1 MSEFVQENLSHLHKK
16 VNALVA
22 SMDKQKPVF
31 TDKEFKAVQLGGP
44 SGGCIPAHLDN
55 TIVDYDSVNATGA
68 IMGSGGMVVMDESTC
83 MVDMAR
89 FFLDFTQKESC
100 GKCTFC
106 RVGTKRMLE
115 ILIRISEGKGKEDDL
130 ERLEELSYQIKESS
144 LCGLGQTAPNPVLST
159 LRYFR
164 NEYEAHVRDKR
175 CPAGHCR
182 ALIQLTILPD
192 LCNGCR
198 LCQREC
204 PVGAISGEK
213 KKLHVIDQELCTRCR
228 LCYDICPEGAVE
240 LVR

>member
-1 MSEFVQENLSHLHKK
+1 
-16 VNALVA
+16 
-22 SMDKQKPVF
+22 
-31 TDKEFKAVQLGGP
+31 
-44 SGGCIPAHLDN
+44 
-55 TIVDYDSVNATGA
+55 
-68 IMGSGGMVVMDESTC
+68 
-83 MVDMAR
+83 MVDVARYFLSFTMA
-89 FFLDFTQKESC
+89 ESC
-100 GKCTFC
+100 GKCTPC
-106 RVGTKRMLE
+106 REGTRFMHE
-115 ILIRISEGKGKEDDL
+115 ILTRIVEGNGEPEDL
-130 ERLEELSYQIKESS
+130 KLLEEIAGWLKTAS

-182 ALIQLTILPD
+182 ALIRLTILPD

-213 KKLHVIDQELCTRCR
+213 KKPHVINQELCTRCR